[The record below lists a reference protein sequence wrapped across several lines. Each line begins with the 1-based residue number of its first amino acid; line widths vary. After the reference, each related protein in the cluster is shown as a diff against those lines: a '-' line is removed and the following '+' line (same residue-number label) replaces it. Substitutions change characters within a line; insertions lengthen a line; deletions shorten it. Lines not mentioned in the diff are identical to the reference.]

1 MDSDEEKPNGF
12 TPKYKPIFE
21 PSADSSISRNFLD
34 RGTTSSNHVDKGKL
48 SSSNSGCFKVL
59 LLADAGN
66 SSDEDPVEYLRDLKR
81 RVHFSDRS
89 QRVLDDSNHLLKSI
103 RSRRTLPPPIAG
115 SCSMSTIPTSLDR
128 KGDQS
133 MQDRAEKALQ
143 RSRRSLSPEECAEN
157 AST

>member
-12 TPKYKPIFE
+12 TPKRRPLFE
-21 PSADSSISRNFLD
+21 PSADSPISRNFLD
-34 RGTTSSNHVDKGKL
+34 RGTTSSSNHVDKGKL
-48 SSSNSGCFKVL
+48 AFGSVGSKPLFP
-59 LLADAGN
+59 ADGGD
-66 SSDEDPVEYLRDLKR
+66 SSDEDPAQYLRDLKR
-81 RVHFSDRS
+81 RVQFSDRS
-89 QRVLDDSNHLLKSI
+89 QRVLDDSDHLLKSI

-133 MQDRAEKALQ
+133 MQDRAERTLQ
-143 RSRRSLSPEECAEN
+143 RSRRSLSPEECAES